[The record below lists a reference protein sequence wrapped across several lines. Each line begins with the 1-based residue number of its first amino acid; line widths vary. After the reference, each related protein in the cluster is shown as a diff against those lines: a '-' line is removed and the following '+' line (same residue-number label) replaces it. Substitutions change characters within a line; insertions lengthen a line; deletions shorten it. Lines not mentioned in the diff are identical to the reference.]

1 MRCVLRHECQPGVQ
15 GVPDPFAPEF
25 NEDSWF
31 KSNKT
36 NSTAATEQ
44 FALAQ
49 AANMSA
55 LLANAKHN
63 PNERTKAH
71 RTNRRK

>member
-1 MRCVLRHECQPGVQ
+1 MPQQ

-25 NEDSWF
+25 NEESWF

-63 PNERTKAH
+63 PNERTKAN